1 MDYKVKL
8 TDHAV
13 AQLQEAV
20 IYISKVLQASTVA
33 KHWAARIKK
42 ELASLSTMPA
52 RYPLTVEEPWHTEGI
67 HKMSV
72 ENFLVYYWIDEEK
85 KIVWITAIVY
95 ARRDQLRV
103 LREMPPQ

>member
-33 KHWAARIKK
+33 KHWAARVKK

-52 RYPLTVEEPWHTEGI
+52 RYPLTEEEPWHTEGV

-103 LREMPPQ
+103 LREMPSQ

>member
-33 KHWAARIKK
+33 KHWAARVKK

-52 RYPLTVEEPWHTEGI
+52 RYPLTEEEPWHTEGI

-72 ENFLVYYWIDEEK
+72 ENFLVYYWIDEAK

>member
-52 RYPLTVEEPWHTEGI
+52 RYPLTEEDPWHTEGV

-72 ENFLVYYWIDEEK
+72 ENFLVYYWIDEAK

>member
-13 AQLQEAV
+13 AQLREAV

-52 RYPLTVEEPWHTEGI
+52 RYPLTEEDPWHTEGI

>member
-52 RYPLTVEEPWHTEGI
+52 RYPLTEEEPWRTEGVR
-67 HKMSV
+67 KMSV
-72 ENFLVYYWIDEEK
+72 ENFLVYYWIDEAK

>member
-33 KHWAARIKK
+33 KHWAARVKK

-52 RYPLTVEEPWHTEGI
+52 RYPLTEEEPWHTEGV

-72 ENFLVYYWIDEEK
+72 ENFLVYYWINEEK

>member
-33 KHWAARIKK
+33 KHWAARVKK

-52 RYPLTVEEPWHTEGI
+52 RYPLTEEEPWHTEGV

>member
-52 RYPLTVEEPWHTEGI
+52 RYPLTEEDPWHTEGV

-72 ENFLVYYWIDEEK
+72 ENFLVYYWIDEAK
-85 KIVWITAIVY
+85 KIVWINAIVY

>member
-52 RYPLTVEEPWHTEGI
+52 RYPLTEEEPWHTEGI

-72 ENFLVYYWIDEEK
+72 ENFLVYYWINEEK

-103 LREMPPQ
+103 LLEMPPQ

>member
-52 RYPLTVEEPWHTEGI
+52 RYPLTEEEPWHTEGV

-72 ENFLVYYWIDEEK
+72 ENFLVYYWINEEK

>member
-33 KHWAARIKK
+33 KHWAARVKK

-52 RYPLTVEEPWHTEGI
+52 RYPLTEEEPWHTEGV

-103 LREMPPQ
+103 RREMPPQ

>member
-52 RYPLTVEEPWHTEGI
+52 RYPLTEEEPWRTEGV

>member
-33 KHWAARIKK
+33 KHWAARVKK

-52 RYPLTVEEPWHTEGI
+52 RYPLTEEEPWHTEGI

-85 KIVWITAIVY
+85 KIVWITASVY

>member
-33 KHWAARIKK
+33 KHWAARVKK

-52 RYPLTVEEPWHTEGI
+52 RYPLTEEEPWHTEGI

-72 ENFLVYYWIDEEK
+72 ENFLVYYWINEEK
-85 KIVWITAIVY
+85 KIVWITAIIY

>member
-33 KHWAARIKK
+33 KHWAARVKK

-52 RYPLTVEEPWHTEGI
+52 RYPLTEEEPWHTEGV

-72 ENFLVYYWIDEEK
+72 ENFLVYYWIDEAK

>member
-33 KHWAARIKK
+33 KHWAARVKK

-52 RYPLTVEEPWHTEGI
+52 RYPLTEEEPWHTEGI
-67 HKMSV
+67 HRMSV
-72 ENFLVYYWIDEEK
+72 ENFLVYYWINEEK

>member
-52 RYPLTVEEPWHTEGI
+52 RYPLTEEEPWHTEGV

-72 ENFLVYYWIDEEK
+72 ENFLVYYWIDEAK

-103 LREMPPQ
+103 LREMAPQ

>member
-52 RYPLTVEEPWHTEGI
+52 RYPLTEEEPWHTEGV

-72 ENFLVYYWIDEEK
+72 ENFLVYYWINEEK

-103 LREMPPQ
+103 LREMPPK

>member
-52 RYPLTVEEPWHTEGI
+52 RYPLTEEEPWHTEGI

-85 KIVWITAIVY
+85 KIVWITAIIY

>member
-33 KHWAARIKK
+33 KHWAARVKK

-52 RYPLTVEEPWHTEGI
+52 RSHLFTTI
-67 HKMSV
+67 LI
-72 ENFLVYYWIDEEK
+72 FIDN
-85 KIVWITAIVY
+85 
-95 ARRDQLRV
+95 R
-103 LREMPPQ
+103 

>member
-33 KHWAARIKK
+33 KHWAARVKK

-52 RYPLTVEEPWHTEGI
+52 RYPLTEEDPWHTEGV

>member
-33 KHWAARIKK
+33 KHWAARVKK

-52 RYPLTVEEPWHTEGI
+52 RYPLTEEEPWHTEGV

-95 ARRDQLRV
+95 ARRDQLRL

>member
-33 KHWAARIKK
+33 KHWAARVKK

-52 RYPLTVEEPWHTEGI
+52 RYPLTEEEPWHTEGI

-103 LREMPPQ
+103 LREMPSQ

>member
-33 KHWAARIKK
+33 KHWAARVKK

-52 RYPLTVEEPWHTEGI
+52 RYPLTEEEPWHTEGI

-72 ENFLVYYWIDEEK
+72 ENFLVYYWINEEK

-103 LREMPPQ
+103 LREMPPP

>member
-33 KHWAARIKK
+33 KHWAARVKK

-52 RYPLTVEEPWHTEGI
+52 RYPLTEEEPWHTEGI

-72 ENFLVYYWIDEEK
+72 ENFLVYYWINEEK
-85 KIVWITAIVY
+85 KIVWITARVY

>member
-8 TDHAV
+8 TDHAI

-33 KHWAARIKK
+33 KHWAARVKK

-52 RYPLTVEEPWHTEGI
+52 RYPLTEEEPWHTEGI

-72 ENFLVYYWIDEEK
+72 ENFLVYYWIEEEK

>member
-13 AQLQEAV
+13 SQLQETV
-20 IYISKVLQASTVA
+20 RYISKVLQAPTVA

-42 ELASLSTMPA
+42 ELASLRTMPA
-52 RYPLTVEEPWHTEGI
+52 RYPLTEEEPWHTEGV

>member
-13 AQLQEAV
+13 AQLEEAV

-33 KHWAARIKK
+33 KHWAARVKK

-52 RYPLTVEEPWHTEGI
+52 RYPLTEEEPWHTEGI

>member
-8 TDHAV
+8 TDHAI

-85 KIVWITAIVY
+85 RIVWITAIVY

>member
-52 RYPLTVEEPWHTEGI
+52 RYPLTEEEPWHTEGI

-85 KIVWITAIVY
+85 RIVWITAIVY

>member
-52 RYPLTVEEPWHTEGI
+52 RYPLTEEEPWHTEGV

-72 ENFLVYYWIDEEK
+72 ENFLVYYWIDEAK

>member
-33 KHWAARIKK
+33 KHWAARVKK

-52 RYPLTVEEPWHTEGI
+52 RYPLTEEEPWHTEGI

-72 ENFLVYYWIDEEK
+72 ENFLVYYWINEEK

-103 LREMPPQ
+103 LREMPPA

>member
-33 KHWAARIKK
+33 KHWAARVKK

-52 RYPLTVEEPWHTEGI
+52 RYPLTEEEPWHTEGI

-72 ENFLVYYWIDEEK
+72 ESFLVYYWINEEK

>member
-20 IYISKVLQASTVA
+20 IDISKVLQASTVA
-33 KHWAARIKK
+33 KHWAARVKK

-52 RYPLTVEEPWHTEGI
+52 RYPLTEEEPWHTEGV

>member
-52 RYPLTVEEPWHTEGI
+52 RYPLTEEEPWHTEGV

-72 ENFLVYYWIDEEK
+72 ENFLVYYWIVEEK

>member
-33 KHWAARIKK
+33 KHWAARVKK

-52 RYPLTVEEPWHTEGI
+52 RYPLTEEEPWHTEGV

-72 ENFLVYYWIDEEK
+72 ENFLVYYWIEEAK

>member
-52 RYPLTVEEPWHTEGI
+52 RYPLTEEEPWHTDGV

>member
-33 KHWAARIKK
+33 KHWAARVKK

-52 RYPLTVEEPWHTEGI
+52 RYPLTEEEPWHTEGI

-72 ENFLVYYWIDEEK
+72 ENFLVYYWINEEK

>member
-33 KHWAARIKK
+33 KHWAARVKK

-52 RYPLTVEEPWHTEGI
+52 RYPLTEEEPWHTEGI

>member
-20 IYISKVLQASTVA
+20 IYISRVLQASTVA

-52 RYPLTVEEPWHTEGI
+52 RYPLTEEEPWHTEGV